1 MTQISQMDP
10 DERGRITYA
19 IIGAAMYVHGALGA
33 GFLES
38 VYRDALTIE
47 LEERSIPFRREAPL
61 SITYRG
67 RLLPGAFRADF
78 ICFSSVIVE
87 LKAQARLT
95 VVDEA
100 QVVNYLRAS
109 GLELGLLFNFGAS
122 RLDYRR
128 LISSADNLRPSA

>member
-1 MTQISQMDP
+1 MTQIDA
-10 DERGRITYA
+10 DERDQKTYA
-19 IIGAAMYVHGALGA
+19 IIGAAMEVHGALGA

-47 LEERSIPFRREAPL
+47 FEERSIPFRREAPL

-78 ICFSSVIVE
+78 VCFNSVIVE

-109 GLELGLLFNFGAS
+109 RLELGLLFNFGAS

-128 LISSADNLRPSA
+128 LISSAGHLRPSA